1 MQFTLHSVLAI
12 AAAEGA
18 LAAGVTGRGVDAQP
32 HHPSAQKAMFATKA
46 KADAAAKQFHCTG
59 AHPMAS
65 QWMPCG
71 NHAEAK
77 PPH

>member
-12 AAAEGA
+12 AAAVGA
-18 LAAGVTGRGVDAQP
+18 LAAGVTGRGVDAQL

-46 KADAAAKQFHCTG
+46 EAEAAAKQFHCPG

-65 QWMPCG
+65 QWMPCSG
-71 NHAEAK
+71 QAEAK